1 MRSTRRAYLIY
12 IVYLMSGPVYL
23 GEFEHIVLLAVL
35 RLGDTAYGV
44 TVRQEIELRTGRDV
58 SIGAIYATLSRLETK
73 GLVKSR
79 AGEPTAERG
88 GRAKRLFRVTAHGI
102 RSVNEPQRVLRRM
115 LDGLEPI
122 GSHA

>member
-1 MRSTRRAYLIY
+1 MIY
-12 IVYLMSGPVYL
+12 IVYLMSRPAYL

-44 TVRQEIELRTGRDV
+44 TVRQEIEARTGRDV

-79 AGEPTAERG
+79 TGEPTAERG
-88 GRAKRLFRVTAHGI
+88 GRAKRLFRVTALGR
-102 RSVNEPQRVLRRM
+102 RSSTEAQRVLARM
-115 LDGLEPI
+115 LDGLKPSETF
-122 GSHA
+122 S

>member
-1 MRSTRRAYLIY
+1 MTLD
-12 IVYLMSGPVYL
+12 
-23 GEFEHIVLLAVL
+23 EF
-35 RLGDTAYGV
+35 
-44 TVRQEIELRTGRDV
+44 RQ
-58 SIGAIYATLSRLETK
+58 TLSAALLPPLLRA
-73 GLVKSR
+73 SR
-79 AGEPTAERG
+79 AGDLTAERG